1 MDLSKFIRSELETIN
16 TAHITKWLEDKS
28 LSKRDYKRLVEDF
41 KAIVIMEQAG
51 FYEQADARFMQ
62 WKPLPLPAEIY
73 RYRLAIAGKIGGK
86 RLARKRF
93 SAYPSVVQNHSQLKS
108 WKKNLRSNP
117 LWLGGLVVA
126 GLLAVGI
133 TQVDFS
139 EEAPSK
145 KTSEQT
151 NVEQKLA
158 SLEKEVEQL
167 KQKNEKLAASEEKKT
182 ETKKTKA
189 DQSKET
195 EQEEPQAST
204 KDPEQVLQEAV
215 SSVQSKEYET
225 ANQLLTGK
233 VLTNKETAGMA
244 RFYKLIAAGKLK
256 ETKQSD
262 YLAYRNDFPESGY
275 MSDVL
280 WMQAVYEQKNKIGN
294 YKTTLQ
300 ELAKQP
306 DNEWSYA
313 AKAILQGKST
323 LGD

>member
-1 MDLSKFIRSELETIN
+1 MDLSKFIQSELETIN
-16 TAHITKWLEDKS
+16 TAQITKWLEDKS

-62 WKPLPLPAEIY
+62 WKNLPLPAEIY

-86 RLARKRF
+86 RLIRKRF
-93 SAYPSVVQNHSQLKS
+93 STFPAAVQNHPQLKP
-108 WKKNLRSNP
+108 WKKNLHSNP
-117 LWLGGLVVA
+117 LWLGGIVVA
-126 GLLAVGI
+126 GLLVVGI

-139 EEAPSK
+139 KEATPEK
-145 KTSEQT
+145 VSEQT

-167 KQKNEKLAASEEKKT
+167 KQKNEKLTTSEEKKT
-182 ETKKTKA
+182 ETKKPKA
-189 DQSKET
+189 DQSKEKET
-195 EQEEPQAST
+195 EEPQAST
-204 KDPEQVLQEAV
+204 KDPEQALKEAV
-215 SSVQSKEYET
+215 SSVQSKEYKT
-225 ANQLLTGK
+225 ANQLLTGN

-262 YLAYRNDFPESGY
+262 YIAYRNDFPESGY

-280 WMQAVYEQKNKIGN
+280 WMQAVYEQKNKVGN

-313 AKAILQGKST
+313 AKAILEGKST

>member
-1 MDLSKFIRSELETIN
+1 MNLSKFIQLELETIN
-16 TAHITKWLEDKS
+16 TEQITKWLEDKS
-28 LSKRDYKRLVEDF
+28 STKRDYKRLIEDF
-41 KAIVIMEQAG
+41 KAIVIMEEAG

-62 WKPLPLPAEIY
+62 WKSLPLPAEIY

-93 SAYPSVVQNHSQLKS
+93 LSYPSAVQNHSQLKS

-117 LWLGGLVVA
+117 LWLGGIVVA
-126 GLLAVGI
+126 GVLAFGI
-133 TQVDFS
+133 TQIDFS
-139 EEAPSK
+139 EEVSPK
-145 KTSEQT
+145 KVSEQT
-151 NVEQKLA
+151 EVEKKLA

-167 KQKNEKLAASEEKKT
+167 KQKNEKLTASEEKKT
-182 ETKKTKA
+182 ATKKPKA
-189 DQSKET
+189 EQSKEPKQAE
-195 EQEEPQAST
+195 EQSPAKEPKQT
-204 KDPEQVLQEAV
+204 LQEAV
-215 SSVQSKEYET
+215 SSVQSKEYKT
-225 ANQLLTGK
+225 ANKLLTGK

-262 YLAYRNDFPESGY
+262 YIAYRNDFPESGY

-294 YKTTLQ
+294 YKNTLQ

>member
-117 LWLGGLVVA
+117 LWLGGIVVA
-126 GLLAVGI
+126 GVLAFGI
-133 TQVDFS
+133 IQIDFS
-139 EEAPSK
+139 NEVSPK
-145 KTSEQT
+145 KVSEQT
-151 NVEQKLA
+151 EVEKKLA

-167 KQKNEKLAASEEKKT
+167 KQKNEKLTVSEEKKT
-182 ETKKTKA
+182 AVKKPKTE
-189 DQSKET
+189 QSKE
-195 EQEEPQAST
+195 PKQA
-204 KDPEQVLQEAV
+204 LQEAV

-280 WMQAVYEQKNKIGN
+280 WMQAVYEQKNKVGN

-313 AKAILQGKST
+313 AKAILEGKST
-323 LGD
+323 LGK

>member
-16 TAHITKWLEDKS
+16 TTHITKWLEDKS

-139 EEAPSK
+139 EEAPPK

-167 KQKNEKLAASEEKKT
+167 KQKNEKLTASEDKKT
-182 ETKKTKA
+182 EIKKPKA
-189 DQSKET
+189 GQSKET
-195 EQEEPQAST
+195 ETEERKEAT
-204 KDPEQVLQEAV
+204 KNPEQALQEAV

-225 ANQLLTGK
+225 ANRLLTGN

-280 WMQAVYEQKNKIGN
+280 WMQAVYEQKNKVGN

-313 AKAILQGKST
+313 AKAILEGKST
-323 LGD
+323 L

>member
-1 MDLSKFIRSELETIN
+1 MDLSKFIQSELETIN
-16 TAHITKWLEDKS
+16 TAQITKWLEDKS

-51 FYEQADARFMQ
+51 FYEQADARFRQ
-62 WKPLPLPAEIY
+62 WKLLPLPAEIY

-93 SAYPSVVQNHSQLKS
+93 LAYPSAVQNHSQLKS
-108 WKKNLRSNP
+108 WKKNLQSNP
-117 LWLGGLVVA
+117 LWLGGIVVA

-133 TQVDFS
+133 TQIDFS
-139 EEAPSK
+139 EEAPPK
-145 KTSEQT
+145 KASEQT

-167 KQKNEKLAASEEKKT
+167 KQKNEKMTASEEKKNT
-182 ETKKTKA
+182 TKKPKA

-195 EQEEPQAST
+195 EQTELQSSKKEPAQA
-204 KDPEQVLQEAV
+204 LQEAV
-215 SSVQSKEYET
+215 SSVQSKEYKT
-225 ANQLLTGK
+225 ANQLLTGN

-262 YLAYRNDFPESGY
+262 YIAYRNDFPESGY

-280 WMQAVYEQKNKIGN
+280 WMQAVYEQKNKVGN